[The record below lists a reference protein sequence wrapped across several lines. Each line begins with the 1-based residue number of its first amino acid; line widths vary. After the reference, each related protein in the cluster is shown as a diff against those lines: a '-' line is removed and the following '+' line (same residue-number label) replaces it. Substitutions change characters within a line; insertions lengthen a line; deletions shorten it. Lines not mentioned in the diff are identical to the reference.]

1 MTQSIENSKGAH
13 EREATHKQ
21 LRRHGVEVIGKRGK
35 GGHVLAKFGGK
46 QTTIPVHGDTD
57 FDPMFLQKI
66 CKQLGIDPK
75 DIL

>member
-1 MTQSIENSKGAH
+1 MKGKQLI
-13 EREATHKQ
+13 KQ

-66 CKQLGIDPK
+66 CKQLGIAGQTRAYK
-75 DIL
+75 NQ